1 MYRFVLDVIDG
12 KAYENKIKCRLD
24 WKLWI
29 NYAYVCL
36 CLIPGG
42 EEHGENAV
50 TRLGYGYNSW
60 TMLYRLE
67 CKLQE
72 LDKEK
77 VSC

>member
-24 WKLWI
+24 WKVWV

-50 TRLGYGYNSW
+50 TR
-60 TMLYRLE
+60 
-67 CKLQE
+67 
-72 LDKEK
+72 
-77 VSC
+77 